1 MFLIINMT
9 SEIARYLDEIEN
21 IKYEIGRFKLG
32 IKKLK
37 ARQAD
42 IEKELQKY
50 IREKNQPGFKYNNIV
65 VTLDNRNKIKRKTK
79 KQKEEDQIEA
89 LRKLGITN
97 PNEVIQVLA
106 KSGKGNVVEYESVKI
121 KNLKK

>member
-1 MFLIINMT
+1 MT
-9 SEIARYLDEIEN
+9 SEIARYIDEIEN
-21 IKYEIGRFKLG
+21 IKYEIGRFKEG

-37 ARQAD
+37 ARQSD

-97 PNEVIQVLA
+97 PNEVMQVLA